1 MKIRKNRR
9 KSQFRYSEKGA
20 LKLRRAATTKPKQI
34 EGSGPFLFICNFA
47 LFHCFKHVEN
57 QALFGGNHEL

>member
-20 LKLRRAATTKPKQI
+20 LELRRAATTKPRQI
-34 EGSGPFLFICNFA
+34 ERSGLFLLDHNGQLEFTDWSW
-47 LFHCFKHVEN
+47 V
-57 QALFGGNHEL
+57 Q